1 MVRTAAFAA
10 ALSLLV
16 AVAPAGALPRGQ
28 QHPTHSFLADKVKA
42 APALQPSEVY
52 DKDYPVDMAKL
63 TPEELRYKAQADY
76 AKAIAVLKKEAA
88 EAEAA
93 LREMEKALKDY
104 QDAAAAA
111 KKAKLEAEDA
121 LRNKDKY
128 TADSVDAE
136 TKAKLEAAEAATHK
150 DAVSKEQAELAAAEK
165 AYQDALAGKQGTQAK
180 LDAMKK
186 KHDELCAQIKALEA
200 ESAAMGHTMSDH
212 NRELSAKKALADAE
226 NGQISGAQRRA
237 QEEAAQAEAAKRD
250 AEAAKARLAQAEHL
264 ATGAEA
270 DQGKLQDAIAKEQG
284 EYDAAAEKFRK
295 EDTDV
300 EAAQQRV
307 DRAKAELAKYEQQPM
322 KFSGAA
328 SAGFTAVLLAP
339 LFLQ

>member
-1 MVRTAAFAA
+1 MTRVFSLAAVAALVALSPAA
-10 ALSLLV
+10 AL
-16 AVAPAGALPRGQ
+16 PKGGRQ
-28 QHPTHSFLADKVKA
+28 PTHSFLADKIKA

-52 DKDYPVDMAKL
+52 DKDYPLDMAKL

-93 LREMEKALKDY
+93 QREMEKALKEY
-104 QDAAAAA
+104 QDAEAAAR
-111 KKAKLEAEDA
+111 KAKLEAEDA

-128 TADSVDAE
+128 TSDSVDAE
-136 TKAKLEAAEAATHK
+136 TRAKMEAAEAATHK
-150 DAVSKEQAELAAAEK
+150 DAVSKEQADVAAAEK

-186 KHDELCAQIKALEA
+186 KHEELCAQIKALEA

-212 NRELSAKKALADAE
+212 NQELSRKKALADAE

-270 DQGKLQDAIAKEQG
+270 DQGKLQEAIAKEQG
-284 EYDAAAEKFRK
+284 EYDAAA
-295 EDTDV
+295 V
-300 EAAQQRV
+300 
-307 DRAKAELAKYEQQPM
+307 
-322 KFSGAA
+322 
-328 SAGFTAVLLAP
+328 
-339 LFLQ
+339 